1 MDDKKTSIADG
12 IILTLVILG
21 VIALAYTVA
30 GRTLINKWDASLK
43 EADVNSKYETQK
55 EIEDTLRS
63 YIASYEADR
72 ITWETNKNIDNA
84 EAQQLAVAALT
95 RANRTAA
102 TYNQYYLKNSFVWKD
117 NIPSDIQK
125 ELPYLSDVQE

>member
-72 ITWETNKNIDNA
+72 ITWETNKNMDNA
-84 EAQQLAVAALT
+84 EAQQLAAAALT